1 MYIVY
6 GLEDQ
11 RNHEI
16 FYIGITDDIQS
27 RFAQHLRCDGSNPLK
42 DVRVRGM
49 IKAGYLPLARTLQIV
64 VDLEQAK
71 RRESYWIGH
80 YYDAGAALMNQVIP
94 IIEERVIVVREGK
107 EGRRLRPGMPLND
120 QRAYVNDLYSQGM
133 SKEDVIRRVGKY
145 IASHVV
151 NAVFRIRHAA
161 KSDGVSIEQIKA
173 LREQGHTQDE
183 VILMV
188 WHVRKGGGV
197 RYLQARERYR
207 EIVAQLAKREA

>member
-16 FYIGITDDIQS
+16 FYVGITDDIQA

-42 DVRVRGM
+42 DTRIREMVS
-49 IKAGYLPLARTLQIV
+49 AGYLPLPRTLRIV
-64 VDLEQAK
+64 VDLEWA
-71 RRESYWIGH
+71 
-80 YYDAGAALMNQVIP
+80 N
-94 IIEERVIVVREGK
+94 
-107 EGRRLRPGMPLND
+107 
-120 QRAYVNDLYSQGM
+120 VNDLYSQGL
-133 SKEDVIRRVGKY
+133 SKEDATRRVEKY
-145 IASHVV
+145 IAPHIV
-151 NAVFRIRHAA
+151 NAVFRSRYAA
-161 KSDGVSIEQIKA
+161 QDEVSIEQVQT

-183 VILMV
+183 IIFML

-207 EIVAQLAKREA
+207 EIVTQLAMPEVRAA